1 MDETDKDIVRELKE
15 NGRATASQISRKIS
29 LSIPAVAERIKKLE
43 QTGVIEKYTVKISRN
58 ATGQRLLAFIFVNI
72 ERNENI
78 ETFRKSIIRHPN
90 VLECHHMAGS
100 YDYLLKVITEDTQS
114 LERFLTADLKKIK
127 GVAETNTLITLTTLK
142 EEINAGDS
150 PC

>member
-1 MDETDKDIVRELKE
+1 MDDTDRAILRELKE
-15 NGRATASQISRKIS
+15 NGRATSSEISKKVN
-29 LSIPAVAERIKKLE
+29 LSIPAVAERIRKME
-43 QTGVIEKYTVKISRN
+43 QAAIIERYTVKIGRKQS
-58 ATGQRLLAFIFVNI
+58 GQKLLAFIFVNI

-78 ETFRKSIIRHPN
+78 DTFRKSIIKHPN

-114 LERFLTADLKKIK
+114 LERFLTEDLKKIK
-127 GVAETNTLITLTTLK
+127 GVADTNTLITLTTLK
-142 EEINAGDS
+142 EEINAGDL